1 MSDYNSYNIDTVY
14 VTNKNQQL
22 LAVFNKD
29 DEDTLIN
36 PGITEIQN
44 QEATFTFS
52 IPLKSKKWKQ
62 IFDPENLYIVDNKIF
77 SANFEGSFI
86 ETISEDDEQLIEV
99 QAYEIEKLLSR
110 KYVRAWN
117 SETGFEKIDTFMCV
131 ILSNGNLPL
140 KNNGT
145 IVNTKYDKGTSGY
158 VLDALLYG
166 TGWKTGI
173 CDVEGTF
180 DFETDQVDIYNNILK
195 VQEIWG
201 GILVFDSIN
210 KTVSHRN
217 EVTWL
222 PYNGYEVKY
231 QKNMQS
237 FEKQYNN
244 RIITKLC
251 PLGEGGL
258 NIKSV
263 NGGSE
268 WLTNFTYTDTELE
281 GIENNSDIT
290 DPEQLLRWG
299 KRKLQELCRPRK
311 QLTITT
317 VLLYQLEGFKNERVG
332 LNDIIDV
339 VNYADIEDQT
349 AQLRVVNFTHNLW
362 DLSDA
367 TIELSDITL
376 DSTDIFKKN
385 IEATEQVNSG
395 TLNTNQVVSFFRN
408 SETVENTFRKID
420 GSMAKLEINSDTIRA
435 TVKNGGQNLLTNTT
449 DKSWKEVSVDN
460 HFGSSFRDIKITDL
474 GLTAGD
480 NVTYSFRIKT
490 NTGKKI
496 RARLEFYNSNNDRNS
511 VYSDEFAQNEE
522 KDLYVT
528 GTIPKN
534 YNYINL
540 LIDANL
546 TQTTDT
552 TTTIENIKAE
562 KLEKGSIATAWTP
575 SINDY
580 STSTEVKQTAEG
592 VSAEVVKNQL
602 VNYTKTEDMNNAI
615 DNAKD
620 DAIKSAN
627 KNTTTELTN
636 YYTKS
641 ESDSK
646 FTITEDGIN
655 AIVGKK
661 IDTAQTTANN
671 AQSAANTAQA
681 TANNAQSAADTAQA
695 TANTAKTAANT
706 AQKAADNAQEELSKF
721 KTTVA
726 NTYTTK
732 TDFKQAND
740 SITSRVNATLGID
753 LESEGTGQIK
763 FDNIKTSEPLLLKV
777 HPTST
782 AEPVQTLYLS
792 DNTIIND
799 NLYLHEREIYFE
811 KKNSQGNYE
820 KVAEYNIPDDLY
832 FIDKSTY
839 DEFVLDYENNKCYIN
854 KRTTFNTST
863 GKASKANSTSIK
875 NYDYPSIYLPEGDYR
890 IRMPAFTTEYIYCK
904 LITSTPYTRQ
914 LATKVEMNNEIKQTS
929 QSLEVNIRKK
939 INDEDLTSVSLIAK
953 INADDTSKVGIKAD
967 KLELEGV
974 TTINGGFSIDK
985 KGNATIANNAVK
997 INEQG
1002 IQMSNGTSIVGGK
1015 GMLTQFL
1022 YSNSGKCGFTRGVNV
1037 KYRNAVYLSVY
1048 VPSNFIVTNG
1058 NLIIIHNPA
1067 HAYIYD
1073 NNIEDIALHDCYVRN
1088 AKLYRSVYK
1097 ARSDDGDFIV
1107 ESAPYSPGELI
1118 SNLGSDNGKTFSN
1131 ASTETISISIDKSHF
1146 RQGIQHFYIVD
1157 YTDAIPLDM
1166 VDAFQMS
1173 GQITMEL
1180 FLTGYVSS

>member
-36 PGITEIQN
+36 PRITEIQN

-671 AQSAANTAQA
+671 AQSAA
-681 TANNAQSAADTAQA
+681 DTAQA
-695 TANTAKTAANT
+695 TANTAKTAADT
-706 AQKAADNAQEELSKF
+706 AQKAADNAQKDLSNF

-726 NTYTTK
+726 DTYTTK

-839 DEFVLDYENNKCYIN
+839 DEFVLDYKNNKCYIN

-967 KLELEGV
+967 KID
-974 TTINGGFSIDK
+974 INGVVSANGNFEIDK
-985 KGNATIANNAVK
+985 EGNVSLAGNIYMT
-997 INEQG
+997 
-1002 IQMSNGTSIVGGK
+1002 GTNTKIVGGD
-1015 GMLTQFL
+1015 GLITNLQFKEDSFVGFDYGAGGSVIRTGIACCVDIPEKFTIIEAKL
-1022 YSNSGKCGFTRGVNV
+1022 IVQHSTLKSYEYSNEITTYAGNCKNISCTKTNSIEYERLGASSIVYQPVIPLYKEEEVSNIGSFSGSQTREFTITN
-1037 KYRNAVYLSVY
+1037 KLS
-1048 VPSNFIVTNG
+1048 T
-1058 NLIIIHNPA
+1058 
-1067 HAYIYD
+1067 
-1073 NNIEDIALHDCYVRN
+1073 
-1088 AKLYRSVYK
+1088 
-1097 ARSDDGDFIV
+1097 
-1107 ESAPYSPGELI
+1107 
-1118 SNLGSDNGKTFSN
+1118 
-1131 ASTETISISIDKSHF
+1131 
-1146 RQGIQHFYIVD
+1146 GIQYLIFADYVD
-1157 YTDAIPLDM
+1157 NPSTYNDAYN
-1166 VDAFQMS
+1166 
-1173 GQITMEL
+1173 
-1180 FLTGYVSS
+1180 LTGHITAFVDVTGYMRI

>member
-36 PGITEIQN
+36 PRITEIQN

-62 IFDPENLYIVDNKIF
+62 IFDPENLYIVGNKIF

-627 KNTTTELTN
+627 KNTTTELRN

-646 FTITEDGIN
+646 FTI
-655 AIVGKK
+655 
-661 IDTAQTTANN
+661 
-671 AQSAANTAQA
+671 
-681 TANNAQSAADTAQA
+681 
-695 TANTAKTAANT
+695 
-706 AQKAADNAQEELSKF
+706 F

-1002 IQMSNGTSIVGGK
+1002 IQMSNGTSIVGGN

-1022 YSNSGKCGFTRGVNV
+1022 YSNSGKCGFTEGANV

-1067 HAYIYD
+1067 HANIY
-1073 NNIEDIALHDCYVRN
+1073 NSNTGNVESHNCYVRN

-1097 ARSDDGDFIV
+1097 ASSDDGDFVV

-1146 RQGIQHFYIVD
+1146 RQGIQYFYIAD
-1157 YTDAIPLDM
+1157 YTDAIPSDM
-1166 VDAFQMS
+1166 INAYQMS